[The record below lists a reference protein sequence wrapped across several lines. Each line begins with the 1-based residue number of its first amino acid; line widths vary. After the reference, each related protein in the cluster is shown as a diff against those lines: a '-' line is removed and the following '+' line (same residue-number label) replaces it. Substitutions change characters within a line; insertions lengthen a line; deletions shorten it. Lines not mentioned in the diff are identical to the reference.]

1 MSANIINS
9 HRYKKTT
16 RKKANENKE
25 RIKAN
30 QKYKKEKLK
39 NLKEKRKNEVKDSYI
54 KLNNNFNSNYNTNLN
69 NNTNKNKKK
78 TRKHNFPG
86 LLKIIGLVACIA
98 LIAIISRIIVK
109 KENEPVVQ
117 ADFNTE
123 KKVSLVQDY
132 NFKIGMS
139 KLDSTNYLNSKN
151 IILNELVS
159 SLSNKL
165 ISINKDYSI
174 NYIVAKSIKK
184 VSNKQYFIELNPD
197 YNVKVEDI
205 KNTIN
210 EIKSVGDKNIYY
222 ECINNIWSIDEQGKN
237 EFSITLKQDNPYFV
251 YNLTFPIVN
260 TGNNYPYDIKNEGE
274 SSVLFTRKKSNS
286 TLSTIQFTGYSDI
299 DNLIE
304 DFKNGKIDMFTASSD
319 SIMQLIGKYEYNVK
333 KYRDGQNIFLLGNKD
348 SKVFSQKEVRQALLY
363 SLNREEIVKK
373 INSTFSEVIDIPYI
387 YSSIRYKYDIV
398 GAKNIL
404 IQYGWKNEKGINKKT
419 VGEEELTLELTLLVN
434 EKDNTKVKIADMI
447 KDMAEN
453 VGIRINI
460 KKAKDAKLTELIK
473 NKSYDIILADV
484 YVNDKPDITY
494 LEEYININDKVN
506 SALNIV
512 KQSSIEDLPKNIA
525 TLQDVISDEIACI
538 GILARNT
545 NVVYQKNINGFE
557 DINYMKVFYNLEN
570 IGKIQEVKTDI

>member
-54 KLNNNFNSNYNTNLN
+54 KLNNSFNSNYNTNLN

-139 KLDSTNYLNSKN
+139 KLDSTNYLSSKN

-205 KNTIN
+205 KNTVN
-210 EIKSVGDKNIYY
+210 EIKSSGDKNIYY

-237 EFSITLKQDNPYFV
+237 EFSITLKQDDPYFV
-251 YNLTFPIVN
+251 YNLTFPILN

>member
-54 KLNNNFNSNYNTNLN
+54 KLNNSFNSNYNTNLN

-139 KLDSTNYLNSKN
+139 KLDSTNYLSSKN

-184 VSNKQYFIELNPD
+184 VSNKQYFIELNSD
-197 YNVKVEDI
+197 YNVKIEDI
-205 KNTIN
+205 KNTVN
-210 EIKSVGDKNIYY
+210 EIKSSGDKNIYY

-237 EFSITLKQDNPYFV
+237 EFSITLKQDDPYFV
-251 YNLTFPIVN
+251 YNLTFPILN

-274 SSVLFTRKKSNS
+274 SSFLFTRKKSNS

-304 DFKNGKIDMFTASSD
+304 DFKIGKFVMFTASSD

-404 IQYGWKNEKGINKKT
+404 IQYGWKNEKGMNKKT

-512 KQSSIEDLPKNIA
+512 KQNSIEDLPKNIA

>member
-159 SLSNKL
+159 S
-165 ISINKDYSI
+165 
-174 NYIVAKSIKK
+174 
-184 VSNKQYFIELNPD
+184 
-197 YNVKVEDI
+197 
-205 KNTIN
+205 
-210 EIKSVGDKNIYY
+210 
-222 ECINNIWSIDEQGKN
+222 
-237 EFSITLKQDNPYFV
+237 
-251 YNLTFPIVN
+251 
-260 TGNNYPYDIKNEGE
+260 
-274 SSVLFTRKKSNS
+274 
-286 TLSTIQFTGYSDI
+286 
-299 DNLIE
+299 
-304 DFKNGKIDMFTASSD
+304 
-319 SIMQLIGKYEYNVK
+319 
-333 KYRDGQNIFLLGNKD
+333 
-348 SKVFSQKEVRQALLY
+348 
-363 SLNREEIVKK
+363 
-373 INSTFSEVIDIPYI
+373 
-387 YSSIRYKYDIV
+387 
-398 GAKNIL
+398 
-404 IQYGWKNEKGINKKT
+404 
-419 VGEEELTLELTLLVN
+419 
-434 EKDNTKVKIADMI
+434 
-447 KDMAEN
+447 
-453 VGIRINI
+453 
-460 KKAKDAKLTELIK
+460 
-473 NKSYDIILADV
+473 
-484 YVNDKPDITY
+484 
-494 LEEYININDKVN
+494 
-506 SALNIV
+506 
-512 KQSSIEDLPKNIA
+512 
-525 TLQDVISDEIACI
+525 
-538 GILARNT
+538 
-545 NVVYQKNINGFE
+545 
-557 DINYMKVFYNLEN
+557 
-570 IGKIQEVKTDI
+570 

>member
-54 KLNNNFNSNYNTNLN
+54 KLNNSFNSNYNTNLN

-139 KLDSTNYLNSKN
+139 KLDSTNYLSSKN

-205 KNTIN
+205 KNTVN
-210 EIKSVGDKNIYY
+210 EIKSAGDKNIYY

-237 EFSITLKQDNPYFV
+237 EFSITLKQDDPYFV

-286 TLSTIQFTGYSDI
+286 TLSTIRFTGYSDI

-404 IQYGWKNEKGINKKT
+404 IQYGWKNEKGMNKKT

>member
-54 KLNNNFNSNYNTNLN
+54 KLNNSFNSNYNTNLN

-139 KLDSTNYLNSKN
+139 KLDSTNYLSSKN

-159 SLSNKL
+159 SLSNRL

-205 KNTIN
+205 KNTVN
-210 EIKSVGDKNIYY
+210 EIKSSGDKNIYY

-237 EFSITLKQDNPYFV
+237 EFSITLKQDDPYFV

-404 IQYGWKNEKGINKKT
+404 IQYGWKNEKGMNKKT

-570 IGKIQEVKTDI
+570 IGKIQDVKTDI

>member
-16 RKKANENKE
+16 RKKANKNKE

-139 KLDSTNYLNSKN
+139 KLDSTNYLSSKN

-159 SLSNKL
+159 SLSNRL

-205 KNTIN
+205 KNTVN
-210 EIKSVGDKNIYY
+210 EIKSAGDKNIYY
-222 ECINNIWSIDEQGKN
+222 ECINNIESIDEQGKN

-251 YNLTFPIVN
+251 YNLTFPILN

-404 IQYGWKNEKGINKKT
+404 IQYGWKNEKGMNKKT

-460 KKAKDAKLTELIK
+460 KKAKDNQLTELIK

>member
-54 KLNNNFNSNYNTNLN
+54 KLNNSFNSNYNTNLN

-139 KLDSTNYLNSKN
+139 KLDSTNYLSSKN

-184 VSNKQYFIELNPD
+184 VSNKQYFIELNSD
-197 YNVKVEDI
+197 YNVKIEDI
-205 KNTIN
+205 KNTVN
-210 EIKSVGDKNIYY
+210 EIKSSGDKNIYY

-237 EFSITLKQDNPYFV
+237 EFSITLKQDDPYFV

-286 TLSTIQFTGYSDI
+286 TLSTIRFTGYSDI

-404 IQYGWKNEKGINKKT
+404 IQYGWKNEKGMNKKT

-512 KQSSIEDLPKNIA
+512 KQNSIEDLPKNIA

>member
-69 NNTNKNKKK
+69 NNTHKNKKK

-139 KLDSTNYLNSKN
+139 KLDSTNYLSSKN

-184 VSNKQYFIELNPD
+184 VSNKQYFIELNSD
-197 YNVKVEDI
+197 YNVKIEDI
-205 KNTIN
+205 KNTVN
-210 EIKSVGDKNIYY
+210 EIKSSGDKNIYY

-237 EFSITLKQDNPYFV
+237 EFSITLKQDDPYFV

-404 IQYGWKNEKGINKKT
+404 IQYGWKNEKGMNKKT

>member
-69 NNTNKNKKK
+69 NNTHKNKKK

-184 VSNKQYFIELNPD
+184 VSNKQYFIELNSD
-197 YNVKVEDI
+197 YNVKIEDI
-205 KNTIN
+205 KNTVN
-210 EIKSVGDKNIYY
+210 EIKSSGDKNIYY
-222 ECINNIWSIDEQGKN
+222 ECINNIESIDEQGKN
-237 EFSITLKQDNPYFV
+237 EFSITLKQDDPYFV

-404 IQYGWKNEKGINKKT
+404 IQYGWKNEKGMNKKT

-460 KKAKDAKLTELIK
+460 KKAKDNQLTELIK

>member
-54 KLNNNFNSNYNTNLN
+54 KLNNSFNSNYNTNLN

-139 KLDSTNYLNSKN
+139 KLDSTNYLSSKN

-184 VSNKQYFIELNPD
+184 ISNKQYFIELNPD

-210 EIKSVGDKNIYY
+210 EIKSAGDKNIYY

-251 YNLTFPIVN
+251 YNLTFPILN

-286 TLSTIQFTGYSDI
+286 TLSTIRFTGYSDI

-404 IQYGWKNEKGINKKT
+404 IQYGWKNEKGMNKKT

-570 IGKIQEVKTDI
+570 IGKIQDVKTDI

>member
-139 KLDSTNYLNSKN
+139 KLDSTNYLSSKN

-159 SLSNKL
+159 SLSNRL

-210 EIKSVGDKNIYY
+210 EIKSAGDKNIYY

-404 IQYGWKNEKGINKKT
+404 IQYGWKNEKGMNKKT

-512 KQSSIEDLPKNIA
+512 KQNSIEDLPKNIA

>member
-54 KLNNNFNSNYNTNLN
+54 KLNNSFNSNYNTNLN

-139 KLDSTNYLNSKN
+139 KLDSTNYLSSKN

-251 YNLTFPIVN
+251 YNLTFPILN

-404 IQYGWKNEKGINKKT
+404 IQYGWKNEKGMNKKT

>member
-159 SLSNKL
+159 SLSNRL

-210 EIKSVGDKNIYY
+210 EIKSAGDKNIYY

-237 EFSITLKQDNPYFV
+237 EFSITLKQDDPYFV

-404 IQYGWKNEKGINKKT
+404 IQYGWKNEKGMNKKT

-570 IGKIQEVKTDI
+570 IGKIQDVKTDI

>member
-54 KLNNNFNSNYNTNLN
+54 KLNNSFNSNYNTNLN

-139 KLDSTNYLNSKN
+139 KLDSTNYLSSKN

-184 VSNKQYFIELNPD
+184 VSNKQYFIELNPG
-197 YNVKVEDI
+197 YNVKIEDI
-205 KNTIN
+205 KNTVN
-210 EIKSVGDKNIYY
+210 EIKSSGDKNIYY

-237 EFSITLKQDNPYFV
+237 EFSITLKQDDPYFV

-286 TLSTIQFTGYSDI
+286 TLSTIRFTGYSDI

-404 IQYGWKNEKGINKKT
+404 IQYGWKNEKGMNKKT

-512 KQSSIEDLPKNIA
+512 KQNSIEDLPKNIA

>member
-78 TRKHNFPG
+78 TRKYNFPG

-139 KLDSTNYLNSKN
+139 KLDSTNYLSSKN

-210 EIKSVGDKNIYY
+210 EIKSAGDKNIYY

-237 EFSITLKQDNPYFV
+237 EFSITLKQDDPYFV
-251 YNLTFPIVN
+251 YNLTFPILN

-274 SSVLFTRKKSNS
+274 SSFLFTRKKSNS

-404 IQYGWKNEKGINKKT
+404 IQYGWKNEKGMNKKT

>member
-16 RKKANENKE
+16 RKKANKNKE

-139 KLDSTNYLNSKN
+139 KLDSTNYLSSKN

-210 EIKSVGDKNIYY
+210 EIKSAGDKNIYY

-404 IQYGWKNEKGINKKT
+404 IQYGWKNEKGMNKKT

>member
-54 KLNNNFNSNYNTNLN
+54 KLNNSFNSNYNTNLN

-139 KLDSTNYLNSKN
+139 KLDSTNYLSSKN

-184 VSNKQYFIELNPD
+184 VSNKQYFIELNSD
-197 YNVKVEDI
+197 YNVKIEDI
-205 KNTIN
+205 KNTVN
-210 EIKSVGDKNIYY
+210 EIKSSGDKNIYY

-237 EFSITLKQDNPYFV
+237 EFSITLKQDDPYFV
-251 YNLTFPIVN
+251 YNLTFPILN

-274 SSVLFTRKKSNS
+274 SSFLFTRKKSNS

-404 IQYGWKNEKGINKKT
+404 IQYGWKNEKGMNKKT

-570 IGKIQEVKTDI
+570 IGKIQDVKTDI

>member
-139 KLDSTNYLNSKN
+139 KLDSTNYLSSKN

-159 SLSNKL
+159 SLSNRL

-184 VSNKQYFIELNPD
+184 VSNKQYFIELNSD
-197 YNVKVEDI
+197 YNVKIEDI
-205 KNTIN
+205 KNTVN
-210 EIKSVGDKNIYY
+210 EIKSSGDKNIYY

-237 EFSITLKQDNPYFV
+237 EFSITLKQDDPYFV
-251 YNLTFPIVN
+251 YNLTFPILN

-274 SSVLFTRKKSNS
+274 SSFLFTRKKSNS

-404 IQYGWKNEKGINKKT
+404 IQYGWKNEKGMNKKT

>member
-69 NNTNKNKKK
+69 NNTHKNKKK

-159 SLSNKL
+159 SLSNRL

-184 VSNKQYFIELNPD
+184 VSNKQYFIELNSD
-197 YNVKVEDI
+197 YNVKIEDI
-205 KNTIN
+205 KNTVN
-210 EIKSVGDKNIYY
+210 EIKSSGDKNIYY
-222 ECINNIWSIDEQGKN
+222 ECINNIESIDEQGKN
-237 EFSITLKQDNPYFV
+237 EFSITLKQDDPYFV

-286 TLSTIQFTGYSDI
+286 TLSTIRFTGYSDI

-460 KKAKDAKLTELIK
+460 KKAKDNQLTELIK

-570 IGKIQEVKTDI
+570 IGKIQDVKTDI

>member
-78 TRKHNFPG
+78 TRKYNFPG

-139 KLDSTNYLNSKN
+139 KLDSTNYLSSKN

-184 VSNKQYFIELNPD
+184 VSNKQYFIELNSD
-197 YNVKVEDI
+197 YNVKIEDI
-205 KNTIN
+205 KNTVN
-210 EIKSVGDKNIYY
+210 EIKSSGDKNIYY

-237 EFSITLKQDNPYFV
+237 EFSITLKQDDPYFV
-251 YNLTFPIVN
+251 YNLTFPILN

-404 IQYGWKNEKGINKKT
+404 IQYGWKNEKGMNKKT

-512 KQSSIEDLPKNIA
+512 KQNSIEDLPKNIA

>member
-54 KLNNNFNSNYNTNLN
+54 KLNNSFNSNYNTNLN

-139 KLDSTNYLNSKN
+139 KLDSTNYLSSKN

-159 SLSNKL
+159 SLSNRL

-205 KNTIN
+205 KNTVN
-210 EIKSVGDKNIYY
+210 EIKSSGDKNIYY

-237 EFSITLKQDNPYFV
+237 EFSITLKQDDPYFV
-251 YNLTFPIVN
+251 YNLTFPILN

-404 IQYGWKNEKGINKKT
+404 IQYGWKNEKGMNKKT

>member
-139 KLDSTNYLNSKN
+139 KLDSTNYLSSKN

-184 VSNKQYFIELNPD
+184 VSNKQYLIELNPD

-205 KNTIN
+205 KNTVN
-210 EIKSVGDKNIYY
+210 EIKSAGDKNIYY

-404 IQYGWKNEKGINKKT
+404 IQYGWKNEKGMNKKT

-512 KQSSIEDLPKNIA
+512 KQNSIEDLPKNIA

>member
-139 KLDSTNYLNSKN
+139 KLDSTNYLSSKN

-159 SLSNKL
+159 SLSNRL

-205 KNTIN
+205 KNTVN
-210 EIKSVGDKNIYY
+210 EIKSSGDKNIYY

-237 EFSITLKQDNPYFV
+237 EFSITLKQDDPYFV
-251 YNLTFPIVN
+251 YNLTFPILN

-274 SSVLFTRKKSNS
+274 SSFLFTRKKSNS

-404 IQYGWKNEKGINKKT
+404 IQYGWKNEKGMNKKT

-512 KQSSIEDLPKNIA
+512 KQNSIEDLPKNIA

>member
-78 TRKHNFPG
+78 TRKYNFPG

-139 KLDSTNYLNSKN
+139 KLDSTNYLSSKN

-210 EIKSVGDKNIYY
+210 EIKSAGDKNIYY

-237 EFSITLKQDNPYFV
+237 EFSITLKQDDPYFV

-404 IQYGWKNEKGINKKT
+404 IQYGWKNEKGMNKKT

-460 KKAKDAKLTELIK
+460 KKAKDNQLTELIK

-570 IGKIQEVKTDI
+570 IGKIQDVKTDI

>member
-139 KLDSTNYLNSKN
+139 KLDSTNYLSSKN

-159 SLSNKL
+159 SLSNRL

-184 VSNKQYFIELNPD
+184 VSNKQYFIELNSD
-197 YNVKVEDI
+197 YNVKIEDI
-205 KNTIN
+205 KNTVN
-210 EIKSVGDKNIYY
+210 EIKSSGDKNIYY

-237 EFSITLKQDNPYFV
+237 EFSITLKQDDPYFV

-404 IQYGWKNEKGINKKT
+404 IQYGWKNEKGMNKKT

>member
-54 KLNNNFNSNYNTNLN
+54 KLNNSFNSNYNTNLN

-139 KLDSTNYLNSKN
+139 KLDSTNYLSSKN

-184 VSNKQYFIELNPD
+184 VSNKQYFIELNSD
-197 YNVKVEDI
+197 YNVKIEDI
-205 KNTIN
+205 KNTVN
-210 EIKSVGDKNIYY
+210 EIKSSGDKNIYY

-237 EFSITLKQDNPYFV
+237 EFSITLKQDDPYFV

-304 DFKNGKIDMFTASSD
+304 DFKNSKIDMFTASSD

-404 IQYGWKNEKGINKKT
+404 IQYGWKNEKGMNKKT

>member
-139 KLDSTNYLNSKN
+139 KLDSTNYLSSKN

-159 SLSNKL
+159 SLSNRL

-205 KNTIN
+205 KNTVN
-210 EIKSVGDKNIYY
+210 EIKSSGDKNIYY

-237 EFSITLKQDNPYFV
+237 EFSITLKQDDPYFV
-251 YNLTFPIVN
+251 YNLTFPILN

-274 SSVLFTRKKSNS
+274 SSFLFTRKKSNS

-404 IQYGWKNEKGINKKT
+404 IQYGWKNEKGMNKKT

>member
-159 SLSNKL
+159 SLSNRL

-205 KNTIN
+205 KNTVN
-210 EIKSVGDKNIYY
+210 EIKSSGDKNIYY

-237 EFSITLKQDNPYFV
+237 EFSITLKQDDPYFV

-404 IQYGWKNEKGINKKT
+404 IQYGWKNEKGMNKKT

-570 IGKIQEVKTDI
+570 IGKIQDVKTDI

>member
-54 KLNNNFNSNYNTNLN
+54 KLNNSFNSNYNTNLN

-139 KLDSTNYLNSKN
+139 KLDSTNYLSSKN

-184 VSNKQYFIELNPD
+184 VSNKQYFIELNSD
-197 YNVKVEDI
+197 YNVKIEDI
-205 KNTIN
+205 KNTVN
-210 EIKSVGDKNIYY
+210 EIKSAGDKNIYY

-237 EFSITLKQDNPYFV
+237 EFSITLKQDDPYFV

-404 IQYGWKNEKGINKKT
+404 IQYGWKNEKGMNKKT

>member
-78 TRKHNFPG
+78 TRKYNFPG

-139 KLDSTNYLNSKN
+139 KLDSTNYLSSKN

-184 VSNKQYFIELNPD
+184 VSNKQYFIELNSD
-197 YNVKVEDI
+197 YNVKIEDI
-205 KNTIN
+205 KNTVN
-210 EIKSVGDKNIYY
+210 EIKSSGDKNIYY

-237 EFSITLKQDNPYFV
+237 EFSITLKQDDPYFV

>member
-16 RKKANENKE
+16 RKKANKNKE

-117 ADFNTE
+117 ADFNTG

-159 SLSNKL
+159 SLSNRL

-205 KNTIN
+205 KNTVN
-210 EIKSVGDKNIYY
+210 EIKSAGDKNIYY

-237 EFSITLKQDNPYFV
+237 EFSITLKQDDPYFV
-251 YNLTFPIVN
+251 YNLTFPILN

-404 IQYGWKNEKGINKKT
+404 IQYGWKNEKGMNKKT

-460 KKAKDAKLTELIK
+460 KKAKDNQLTELIK

>member
-54 KLNNNFNSNYNTNLN
+54 KLNNSFNSNYNTNLN

-139 KLDSTNYLNSKN
+139 KLDSTNYLSSKN

-197 YNVKVEDI
+197 YNVKIEDI
-205 KNTIN
+205 KNTVN
-210 EIKSVGDKNIYY
+210 EIKSSGDKNIYY

-304 DFKNGKIDMFTASSD
+304 DFKNSKIDMFTASSD

-404 IQYGWKNEKGINKKT
+404 IQYGWKNEKGMNKKT

-570 IGKIQEVKTDI
+570 IGKIQDVKTDI

>member
-78 TRKHNFPG
+78 TRKYNFPG

-139 KLDSTNYLNSKN
+139 KLDSTNYLSSKN

-159 SLSNKL
+159 SLSNRL

-404 IQYGWKNEKGINKKT
+404 IQYGWKNEKGMNKKT

-512 KQSSIEDLPKNIA
+512 KQNSIEDLPKNIA

>member
-54 KLNNNFNSNYNTNLN
+54 KLNNSFNSNYNTNLN

-139 KLDSTNYLNSKN
+139 KLDSTNYLSSKN

-210 EIKSVGDKNIYY
+210 EIKSSGDKNIYY

-237 EFSITLKQDNPYFV
+237 EFSITLKQDDPYFV
-251 YNLTFPIVN
+251 YNLTFPILN

-286 TLSTIQFTGYSDI
+286 TLSTIRFTGYSDI

-404 IQYGWKNEKGINKKT
+404 IQYGWKNEKGMNKKT

-570 IGKIQEVKTDI
+570 IGKIQDVKTDI

>member
-139 KLDSTNYLNSKN
+139 KLDSTNYLSSKN

-159 SLSNKL
+159 SLSNRL

-205 KNTIN
+205 KNTVN
-210 EIKSVGDKNIYY
+210 EIKSSGDKNIYY

-237 EFSITLKQDNPYFV
+237 EFSITLKQDDPYFV

-404 IQYGWKNEKGINKKT
+404 IQYGWKNEKGMNKKT

-570 IGKIQEVKTDI
+570 IGKIQDVKTDI

>member
-139 KLDSTNYLNSKN
+139 KLDSTNYLSSKN

-184 VSNKQYFIELNPD
+184 VSNKQYFIELNSD

-205 KNTIN
+205 KNTVN
-210 EIKSVGDKNIYY
+210 EIKSSGDKNIYY

-237 EFSITLKQDNPYFV
+237 EFSITLKQDDPYFV
-251 YNLTFPIVN
+251 YNLTFPILN

-274 SSVLFTRKKSNS
+274 SSFLFTRKKSNS

>member
-9 HRYKKTT
+9 HRYKKMT

-139 KLDSTNYLNSKN
+139 KLDSTNYLSSKN

-210 EIKSVGDKNIYY
+210 EIKSAGDKNIYY

-237 EFSITLKQDNPYFV
+237 EFSITLKQDDPYFV

-460 KKAKDAKLTELIK
+460 KKAKDNQLTELIK

-570 IGKIQEVKTDI
+570 IGKIQDVKTDI

>member
-54 KLNNNFNSNYNTNLN
+54 KLNNSFNSNYNTNLN

-139 KLDSTNYLNSKN
+139 KLDSTNYLSSKN

-237 EFSITLKQDNPYFV
+237 EFSITLKQDDPYFV
-251 YNLTFPIVN
+251 YNLTFPILN

-274 SSVLFTRKKSNS
+274 SSFLFTRKKSNS

-404 IQYGWKNEKGINKKT
+404 IQYGWKNEKGMNKKT

>member
-205 KNTIN
+205 KNTVN
-210 EIKSVGDKNIYY
+210 EIKSSGDKNIYY

-237 EFSITLKQDNPYFV
+237 EFSITLKQDDPYFV
-251 YNLTFPIVN
+251 YNLTFPILN

-404 IQYGWKNEKGINKKT
+404 IQYGWKNEKGMNKKT

-570 IGKIQEVKTDI
+570 IGKIQDVKTDI

>member
-54 KLNNNFNSNYNTNLN
+54 KLNNSFNSNYNTNLN

-139 KLDSTNYLNSKN
+139 KLDSTNYLSSKN

-184 VSNKQYFIELNPD
+184 VSNKQYFIELNSD
-197 YNVKVEDI
+197 YNVKIEDI
-205 KNTIN
+205 KNTVN
-210 EIKSVGDKNIYY
+210 EIKSSGDKNIYY

-237 EFSITLKQDNPYFV
+237 EFSITLKQDDPYFV

-286 TLSTIQFTGYSDI
+286 TLSTIRFTGYSDI

-404 IQYGWKNEKGINKKT
+404 IQYGWKNEKGMNKKT

-512 KQSSIEDLPKNIA
+512 KQNSIEDLPKNIA

-570 IGKIQEVKTDI
+570 IGKIQDVKTDI